1 MRAAI
6 WPTGREGVTV
16 ATMSHPLI
24 KLARDG
30 AIAIL
35 TIDRPAKRNAM
46 DLPMWIALAEA
57 VETCSADD
65 DLRCLVL
72 RGAGEDA
79 FCAGADIAAFQTE
92 RGTPER
98 EAVYAAEIG
107 RSFQSLR
114 LCRHPVVAAC
124 RGWTMGGGAGLAT
137 MADFRVGGPAT
148 RIGIPARNLNIFYAY
163 EELDPLLQS
172 VGYGVAMEMLVEG
185 RVFTGA
191 EAYEKGLLSR
201 LVADEAVQEEALAM
215 AHRIAQ
221 GAPLANRFHK
231 RALQELRGALPITP
245 EQYEASKSFPYTD
258 DFREAT
264 RAFIEKRKPVFR
276 GR

>member
-1 MRAAI
+1 M
-6 WPTGREGVTV
+6 P
-16 ATMSHPLI
+16 HPLI
-24 KLARDG
+24 TQARDG
-30 AIAIL
+30 AVAIL

-57 VETCSADD
+57 MESCSADD
-65 DLRCLVL
+65 SLRCVVL

-79 FCAGADIAAFQTE
+79 FCAGADIAAFETE

-98 EAVYAAEIG
+98 EAVYGAEIG

-114 LCRHPVVAAC
+114 ACRHPVVAAC

-163 EELDPLLQS
+163 EELDPILQS
-172 VGYGVAMEMLVEG
+172 VGYAVAMELLVEG

-201 LVADEAVQEEALAM
+201 LVADEEVQAEAVAM

-231 RALQELRGALPITP
+231 RALQRLRGELPLTA
-245 EQYEASKSFPYTD
+245 EDYEAGKSFPYTE

-264 RAFIEKRKPVFR
+264 RAFIEKRKPVFK